1 MTRALFRTARCY
13 RALRNPPSRDKRCGL
28 NRTRLPLSVTSAVHT
43 TVAAFDSIASV
54 GRNYIVKTDT
64 RDAATVHGR
73 MPTMSADGS
82 ATALLWGSL
91 IAAQA
96 WSSEWGINNGKVD
109 IFPVVL
115 LGTGDGR
122 GRMRELPRAGA
133 QHVWGNLR

>member
-1 MTRALFRTARCY
+1 MPLGIEYAPVAIYALT
-13 RALRNPPSRDKRCGL
+13 
-28 NRTRLPLSVTSAVHT
+28 
-43 TVAAFDSIASV
+43 
-54 GRNYIVKTDT
+54 
-64 RDAATVHGR
+64 AATVHGR
-73 MPTMSADGS
+73 MPTMTADGS

-115 LGTGDGR
+115 HNMYGR
-122 GRMRELPRAGA
+122 GRMRELSRAGA